1 MKIGEWDAVGPVRG
15 LVQLQL
21 GKLGA
26 TENATY
32 VSRHPDNGRL
42 RILVATDLGL
52 LDYNYAPVG
61 SDPKGPWLLRG
72 TLNRW
77 LSVKGVRLQSD
88 AQLDDEGHEAR
99 AVWHLVIEEPRA
111 ELSADSTGVAER
123 SERALLDF
131 AQACIKQAR

>member
-26 TENATY
+26 AEYATH
-32 VSRHPDNGRL
+32 VTRHPETGRL
-42 RILVATDLGL
+42 RILIATDLGL
-52 LDYNYAPVG
+52 LDYSYSPAG
-61 SDPKGPWLLRG
+61 SDVKGAWLLRG
-72 TLNRW
+72 QLNRW
-77 LSVKGVRLQSD
+77 VSVKGVRLQSD
-88 AQLDDEGHEAR
+88 AQLDVKEHEAR

-111 ELSADSTGVAER
+111 ELAADSTGVAER

-131 AQACIKQAR
+131 AQACMKQAR